1 MNAAAPLTADGYCAI
16 LLAAGHARRF
26 GADKLLQP
34 LDGQPLA
41 CVSATRLQ
49 QVLPTVAVVRPAQ
62 HALIERFAA
71 LGVPCVISPTSED
84 GMGASIAAGIA
95 ARADAKGWLIAL
107 ADMPFIQPATIAGVL
122 AALRAGATIA
132 APHCQ
137 GRRGHPVG
145 FAATCGDALRNLRG
159 DAGARELLRQQ
170 AANITPVA
178 CDDPGIFADIDT
190 PDDLAAAIVTVAQ
203 SATAAP

>member
-1 MNAAAPLTADGYCAI
+1 MKDAAALTADGYCAI

-41 CVSATRLQ
+41 CISAARLQ

-62 HALIERFAA
+62 RELIERFAA
-71 LGVPCVISPTSED
+71 LGVPCVISSASEN
-84 GMGASIAAGIA
+84 GMGASIAAGVA

-122 AALRAGATIA
+122 AALRGGATIA
-132 APHCQ
+132 APYCQ

-145 FAATCGDALRNLRG
+145 FAAAFGDALRGLHG
-159 DAGARELLRQQ
+159 EAGARELLRQQ
-170 AANITPVA
+170 ATNITPVA
-178 CDDPGIFADIDT
+178 CDDPGVTYDIDIAS
-190 PDDLAAAIVTVAQ
+190 DIFQ
-203 SATAAP
+203 FGKFF

>member
-1 MNAAAPLTADGYCAI
+1 MNAAMPLTADGYCAI

-41 CVSATRLQ
+41 CVSAARLL
-49 QVLPTVAVVRPAQ
+49 QVLPTVAVVRPTQ
-62 HALIERFAA
+62 HELIDRFAA
-71 LGVPCVISPTSED
+71 LGVPCVISSASEN
-84 GMGASIAAGIA
+84 GMGASVAAGVA

-107 ADMPFIQPATIAGVL
+107 ADMPFIQPTTIAGVL

-132 APHCQ
+132 APYCQ
-137 GRRGHPVG
+137 SRRGHPVG
-145 FAATCGDALRNLRG
+145 FAAAFGDALCSLHG

-190 PDDLAAAIVTVAQ
+190 PDNLAAATLIVAQ
-203 SATAAP
+203 SATAVP